1 MTARSVKR
9 SINLP
14 PEMIEQLEKLAVT
27 RGLTISE
34 LIREFI
40 EKGLNV
46 EGYTQEVDMLTQI
59 IRQELTAIYRP
70 EEVKAMMSQ
79 QVDRVAKMLMKLGK
93 IDTGNYFLT
102 LKLLLLLWGESEETM
117 LELVK
122 DTQELGIA
130 YMQQNDG
137 DINRFLENTE
147 NLIRITRRLQGGE

>member
-1 MTARSVKR
+1 MSARSVKK
-9 SINLP
+9 SVNLP

-27 RGLTISE
+27 RGMTISE

-46 EGYTQEVDMLTQI
+46 EGYTQEVDMFTQI
-59 IRQELTAIYRP
+59 IRQELTAIYKP
-70 EEVKAMMSQ
+70 EDVKAMMSQ
-79 QVDRVAKMLMKLGK
+79 QVDRVAKMLMKIGK
-93 IDTGNYFLT
+93 IETGNYFLT

-122 DTQELGIA
+122 DTQELGIG

-137 DINRFLENTE
+137 DINRFLGNTE
-147 NLIRITRRLQGGE
+147 NLVLLARRLQGSQ